1 MAKPRKF
8 SGEEDDS
15 TRPMETHS
23 ARYWLDD
30 LQKLKV
36 LLKASGIWP
45 GQWLRNALH
54 ALIEAY
60 DRKGVVSVPF
70 VVVGRDEAEKA
81 GLVPPLPAT
90 EPSEEIPQKLN
101 G

>member
-1 MAKPRKF
+1 M
-8 SGEEDDS
+8 
-15 TRPMETHS
+15 
-23 ARYWLDD
+23 
-30 LQKLKV
+30 
-36 LLKASGIWP
+36 
-45 GQWLRNALH
+45 
-54 ALIEAY
+54 IEAY

-90 EPSEEIPQKLN
+90 EPSEEIPQKLK